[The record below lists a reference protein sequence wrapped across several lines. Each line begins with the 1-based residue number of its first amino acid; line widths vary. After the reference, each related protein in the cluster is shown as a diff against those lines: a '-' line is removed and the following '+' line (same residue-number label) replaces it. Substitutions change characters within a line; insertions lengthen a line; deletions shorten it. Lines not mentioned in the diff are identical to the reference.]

1 VVFIFQKKKKKSTD
15 SKNNYNKRNEGEIIM
30 ENKKSIDM
38 LNGSIVNKL
47 LLFALPLA
55 ASSILQQLFNAA
67 DVAVVGNFAG
77 GEALAAVG
85 ANGSVINLLVNLFVG
100 LSIGT
105 NVVVASFIGQKDDK
119 RTSQAVHTSLLLSF
133 ISGVVL
139 LVVGVLFARPILEIM
154 STPEDIIDLAT
165 LYLQIYF
172 AGMPFIMLYNFTS
185 AILRSKGDTKRPL
198 LSLLVSGTI
207 NIILN
212 LFFVIVCHMS
222 VEGVAIATVISNV
235 ISSLML
241 VYFLMHETDALKVDF
256 KSLHI
261 HKDILIKIAKIGVPA
276 GLQSTVFSISNVI
289 IQIALN
295 DLGSAAVA
303 ASAAALNYEYFTYF
317 VISAFSQAAVTFI
330 GQNYAAHQYE
340 RCQKITKWTLLL
352 SSLSTLAVS
361 FIFIILHVV
370 CIGFFTSDLEIAKL
384 AYTRMYIVL
393 SFQIINMVIELLSG
407 FLRGIGYSSIPALV
421 CVLGICGTRI
431 IYIYTIYPS
440 IASYNHLLMIYPI
453 SWIITALALT
463 FIYMIIHKRAYLI
476 NKS

>member
-1 VVFIFQKKKKKSTD
+1 MK
-15 SKNNYNKRNEGEIIM
+15 
-30 ENKKSIDM
+30 NKKQIDM
-38 LNGSIVNKL
+38 LNGSIWDKL

-119 RTSQAVHTSLLLSF
+119 RTNQAVHTSILLSM
-133 ISGVVL
+133 ISGLVL
-139 LVVGVLFARPILEIM
+139 LVVGILFARPILELM

-198 LSLLVSGTI
+198 LSLLVSGVI
-207 NIILN
+207 NVILN

-222 VEGVAIATVISNV
+222 VEGVAIATVISNI

-241 VYFLMHETDALKVDF
+241 IYFLMHETDALKVEL
-256 KSLHI
+256 KKLCI
-261 HKDILIKIAKIGVPA
+261 HKDILLKVAKIGVPA

-289 IQIALN
+289 IQTALN
-295 DLGSAAVA
+295 ALGSAAVA

-330 GQNYAAHQYE
+330 GQNYAAKKYQ
-340 RCQKITKWTLLL
+340 RCKDITKWTILL
-352 SSLSTLAVS
+352 SSLSTLFVS
-361 FIFIILHVV
+361 FAFIFFHEF
-370 CIGFFTSDLEIAKL
+370 CISFFTSDLQIANL

-407 FLRGIGYSSIPALV
+407 FLRGIGYSSIPALI
-421 CVLGICGTRI
+421 CVLGICRRRRCTSGRST
-431 IYIYTIYPS
+431 
-440 IASYNHLLMIYPI
+440 L
-453 SWIITALALT
+453 
-463 FIYMIIHKRAYLI
+463 KC
-476 NKS
+476 

>member
-1 VVFIFQKKKKKSTD
+1 MKKKKQ
-15 SKNNYNKRNEGEIIM
+15 
-30 ENKKSIDM
+30 IDM
-38 LNGSIVNKL
+38 LNGSIWDKL

-105 NVVVASFIGQKDDK
+105 NVVVASFIGQKDEK
-119 RTSQAVHTSLLLSF
+119 RTSQAVHTSILLSL

-139 LVVGVLFARPILEIM
+139 LVIGILFARPILELM

-172 AGMPFIMLYNFTS
+172 AGMPFIMLYNFAS

-198 LSLLVSGTI
+198 LSLMVSGII
-207 NIILN
+207 NVILN
-212 LFFVIVCHMS
+212 LFFVIVLHMS
-222 VEGVAIATVISNV
+222 VEGVAIATVISNIV
-235 ISSLML
+235 SSLML
-241 VYFLMHETDALKVDF
+241 MYFLMHEIDALKVDF
-256 KSLHI
+256 KKLHI

-276 GLQSTVFSISNVI
+276 GLQSTVFSVSNVI
-289 IQIALN
+289 IQVALN
-295 DLGSAAVA
+295 ALGSAAVA

-330 GQNYAAHQYE
+330 GQNYAAKKYD
-340 RCQKITKWTLLL
+340 RCQQITKWTFLL
-352 SSLSTLAVS
+352 SSISTLCVS
-361 FIFIILHVV
+361 FLFIFLHEF
-370 CIGFFTSDLEIAKL
+370 CIGFFTSDPQIAQL

-431 IYIYTIYPS
+431 VYIYTIYPS
-440 IASYNHLLMIYPI
+440 IASYDHLLIIYPI

-463 FIYMIIHKRAYLI
+463 FIYFFIHKKVYQPAI
-476 NKS
+476 

>member
-1 VVFIFQKKKKKSTD
+1 MKTKKQ
-15 SKNNYNKRNEGEIIM
+15 
-30 ENKKSIDM
+30 IDM
-38 LNGSIVNKL
+38 LNGSIWDKL

-105 NVVVASFIGQKDDK
+105 NVVVASFIGQKDEK
-119 RTSQAVHTSLLLSF
+119 RTSQAVHTSILLSLV
-133 ISGVVL
+133 SGFVL
-139 LVVGVLFARPILEIM
+139 LVVGILFARPILEFM

-165 LYLQIYF
+165 LYLKIYF

-198 LSLLVSGTI
+198 LSLMVSGII
-207 NIILN
+207 NVVLN
-212 LFFVIVCHMS
+212 LFFVIVLHMS
-222 VEGVAIATVISNV
+222 VEGVAIATVISNI

-241 VYFLMHETDALKVDF
+241 VYFLMHETDALKVEV
-256 KSLHI
+256 KKLYMHQ
-261 HKDILIKIAKIGVPA
+261 DILLKIAKIGVPA

-289 IQIALN
+289 IQAALN
-295 DLGSAAVA
+295 ALGSAAVA
-303 ASAAALNYEYFTYF
+303 ASAAALNFEYFTYF

-330 GQNYAAHQYE
+330 GQNYAASKYV
-340 RCQKITKWTLLL
+340 RCKQITKWTFLL
-352 SSLSTLAVS
+352 SSLSTLCVS
-361 FIFIILHVV
+361 FLFIVLHEF
-370 CIGFFTSDLEIAKL
+370 CIGFFTNDPQIANL

-393 SFQIINMVIELLSG
+393 SFQIINMVIELISG

-431 IYIYTIYPS
+431 VYIYTIYPT
-440 IASYNHLLMIYPI
+440 ITSYQNLLIIYPI
-453 SWIITALALT
+453 SWIITALSLT
-463 FIYMIIHKRAYLI
+463 FIYLFIHKKVYHVSKEAGC
-476 NKS
+476 

>member
-1 VVFIFQKKKKKSTD
+1 MK
-15 SKNNYNKRNEGEIIM
+15 
-30 ENKKSIDM
+30 NKKQMDM
-38 LNGSIVNKL
+38 LNGSIWDKL

-119 RTSQAVHTSLLLSF
+119 RTSQAVHTSILLSL

-139 LVVGVLFARPILEIM
+139 LVIGILFARPILELM

-198 LSLLVSGTI
+198 LSLMVSGVI
-207 NIILN
+207 NVVLN
-212 LFFVIVCHMS
+212 LFFVIILHMS
-222 VEGVAIATVISNV
+222 VEGVAIATVISNI

-241 VYFLMHETDALKVDF
+241 IYFLMHETDALKVDF
-256 KSLHI
+256 KKLHI

-289 IQIALN
+289 IQTALN
-295 DLGSAAVA
+295 ALGSAAVA

-330 GQNYAAHQYE
+330 GQNYAAQKYD
-340 RCQKITKWTLLL
+340 RCKQITKWTFLL
-352 SSLSTLAVS
+352 SSISTLFVS
-361 FIFIILHVV
+361 FAFIFLHEF
-370 CIGFFTSDLEIAKL
+370 CIGFFTSDPQIANL

-393 SFQIINMVIELLSG
+393 SFQIVNMVIELLSG

-440 IASYNHLLMIYPI
+440 IVSYDHLLIIYPI
-453 SWIITALALT
+453 SWIITALTLTIIYAL
-463 FIYMIIHKRAYLI
+463 IHKKVYKLAI
-476 NKS
+476 